1 MNGMDTTY
9 LTEGAISQDLISR
22 MIGCLSE
29 KTDSGGHMFFLGQVR
44 ADMIEGK
51 RVRAIEYSA
60 YPEMVQAEAEKIK
73 AEILKD
79 FTDVRSVDI
88 IHSAGLVKAGEISL
102 AVLVSAGHRQQA
114 FEACSKTV
122 ELIKANLP
130 VWKKEIFEDDSHHWK

>member
-1 MNGMDTTY
+1 MKRVY
-9 LTEGAISQDLISR
+9 LTEGAISQDLIAAMTGS
-22 MIGCLSE
+22 LKK

-44 ADMIEGK
+44 ADEMDGK

-73 AEILKD
+73 AAILSE

-88 IHSAGLVKAGEISL
+88 IHSTGLVNAGEISL

-122 ELIKANLP
+122 ELIKASLP
-130 VWKKEIFEDDSHHWK
+130 VWKKEIFDDESHHWK